1 MRSDVWTETY
11 SSYFAA
17 AVFKKK
23 NECGALTEKTL
34 DRIAEDAAFV
44 AQAAAKRAHM
54 ARAEAEVWDEKV
66 QKVMR
71 EAGIK

>member
-11 SSYFAA
+11 SAYFAVRCRELA
-17 AVFKKK
+17 K
-23 NECGALTEKTL
+23 NGALSDKAL

-44 AQAAAKRAHM
+44 AQEAAKRAHM
-54 ARAEAEVWDEKV
+54 ARAEYELWDEKME
-66 QKVMR
+66 KMKR